1 MPTESATLTHPG
13 ENGAKTAP
21 GSRSEALARR
31 LEEGA
36 RALTAFAET
45 ITPEEWQMRTPK
57 DGRKVGV
64 IVHHVGNMYP
74 LEMDLAEKL
83 ARAEPISGLTWDD
96 VAAGNAAHATEFSGV
111 TKEQALAFLQRNSSV
126 AAARVRA
133 LSDSELDRAASVS
146 LNADAPLTCQFF
158 IEDHAL
164 RHSFHHLARLR
175 SALGR

>member
-1 MPTESATLTHPG
+1 MPTGSTTLERRGDTRANPAPSA
-13 ENGAKTAP
+13 
-21 GSRSEALARR
+21 RSEALALR

-36 RALTAFAET
+36 RALAAFAET
-45 ITPEEWQMRTPK
+45 LTPAEWKARTPK

-83 ARAEPISGLTWDD
+83 ARGEPISGVTWDD
-96 VAAGNAAHATEFSGV
+96 VASVNATHARDYDGV
-111 TKEQALAFLQRNSSV
+111 TKEEALAFVRRNSAA

-133 LSDSELDRAASVS
+133 LTDDELDRAGAVS

-175 SALGR
+175 AALGR

>member
-1 MPTESATLTHPG
+1 MSTESATITRG
-13 ENGAKTAP
+13 RDTVANTT
-21 GSRSEALARR
+21 SNYRSEALALR

-36 RALTAFAET
+36 RALAAFAET
-45 ITPEEWQMRTPK
+45 ITAAEWQMRTPR

-83 ARAEPISGLTWDD
+83 ARGESISGVTWDD
-96 VAAGNAAHATEFSGV
+96 VAAVNAAHATEFDGV
-111 TKEQALAFLQRNSSV
+111 TREEALAFLERNSSA

-133 LSDSELDRAASVS
+133 LSDNELDRAATVS
-146 LNADAPLTCQFF
+146 LNSHAPLTCQFF

-175 SALGR
+175 AALGR